1 MNRRQLA
8 FVIVINA
15 FISLAIALCVAWV
28 IEARRPDPEELAAL
42 AQPAALSAGVTPQNP
57 PTSTTLASSASVNPA
72 PENTVAATPDTA
84 LDEATSP
91 AASTGDEEVYVVEVG
106 DSLGAIADRFGVA
119 VADIVAANN
128 LQNPDYVFSGQR
140 LIIPPAGGSAATVAP
155 TSAPGQGLHIGAL
168 ETPGNLL
175 SEAVSLV
182 NDSNL
187 AINLQGW
194 KLERVGGPAYE
205 IGSVSIFP
213 GGSLWIHS
221 RSGEN
226 TSVALFWGQ
235 SEAIWQSGAE
245 VRLVNPQGDV
255 IASYV
260 AP

>member
-1 MNRRQLA
+1 M
-8 FVIVINA
+8 
-15 FISLAIALCVAWV
+15 
-28 IEARRPDPEELAAL
+28 
-42 AQPAALSAGVTPQNP
+42 
-57 PTSTTLASSASVNPA
+57 
-72 PENTVAATPDTA
+72 
-84 LDEATSP
+84 
-91 AASTGDEEVYVVEVG
+91 G

-119 VADIVAANN
+119 LADIMAANS

-140 LIIPPAGGSAATVAP
+140 LIIPPAGGVVATVAP
-155 TSAPGQGLHIGAL
+155 TSAPGQGLRIGAL

-175 SEAVSLV
+175 SEAVSLI

-205 IGSVSIFP
+205 IGSVSVFP

-235 SEAIWQSGAE
+235 AEPIWQSGAE
-245 VRLVNPQGDV
+245 ARLVNPQGDV
-255 IASYV
+255 IATYSV
-260 AP
+260 P